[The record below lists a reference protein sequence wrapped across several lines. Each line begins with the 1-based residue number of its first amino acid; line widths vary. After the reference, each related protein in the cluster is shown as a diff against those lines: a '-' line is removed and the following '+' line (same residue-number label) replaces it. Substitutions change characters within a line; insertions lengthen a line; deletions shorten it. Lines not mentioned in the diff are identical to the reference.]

1 MHVEIALTA
10 DVNRVVGLVNDAYRG
25 SSKKPGWTHETAL
38 ITGYRT
44 DVATVSAMLDRDDA
58 TVLVMK
64 HENNVVACVA
74 LELLDN
80 SDWYLSL
87 LAVDPEYQK
96 GGVGKEIMAGA
107 ERFAVERG
115 ALRIKISVIN
125 VREALLAWYERQGYV
140 RTGAVEPFPY
150 DDATVGTP
158 LRSDLALVTLTKTLR
173 PIG

>member
-44 DVATVSAMLDRDDA
+44 DAATVSAMLDRDDS

-64 HENNVVACVA
+64 HEGNVVACVA

-87 LAVDPEYQK
+87 LAVDPEHQK
-96 GGVGKEIMAGA
+96 GGLGKQLMAGA

-158 LRSDLALVTLTKTLR
+158 LRSDLALITLTKTLR

>member
-1 MHVEIALTA
+1 MHVEIARTA

-44 DVATVSAMLDRDDA
+44 DVATVSAMLDRDDS

-74 LELLDN
+74 LQLLDN

-87 LAVDPEYQK
+87 LAVDPDYQK
-96 GGVGKEIMAGA
+96 GGVGKGIMAGA